1 MALFNTEKIASQVRG
16 LASMPL
22 LRQAGLVVG
31 LAATVSIGVAIV
43 LWSQEPVFRQLYG
56 NLSDADSS
64 EVVAALQTEGI
75 EYRINERTGA
85 VLVPARRLHETRIS
99 LAAAGLP
106 KGSGVGFELLEEK
119 SAFGDS
125 EFMETARYQRA
136 LEGEL
141 GRTIESLADVRGVRV
156 HLALTKRSLFLRDRE
171 KPSAS
176 VLVNLH
182 PGRTLAPNQAQAIVH
197 LVSSSVPEL
206 ERGRVTV
213 IDQNGRLLST
223 REGEDQLQL
232 SMGQFDYSRRLEEAY
247 TRRIE
252 EILTPILGAG
262 RVRAQVMVDVD
273 FTLVESTEELYEP
286 DPNALRSEQITEQRT
301 EGSPLPVGIPGALSN
316 QPPAGGSVNPA
327 GGAGGGSPVSTS
339 SNAVRNFELDRKVR
353 HVRSP
358 TGVVKRLSAA
368 VVVDDV
374 IGTDEDGNPVT
385 KPLSPEELKNLDL
398 LVKKAIGFDEERN
411 DSLHIVN
418 ASFQAADMG
427 DPASETSFLERP
439 WLWEILKQLGGLVLV
454 VLLVFGVLRPVMRGL
469 AEKGGKKSP
478 EQAVLA
484 DASSPGGLPA
494 PDELPPDRLSVSS
507 EGAGPL
513 GQLAAPQDYAP
524 KLSKAQSVVNE
535 DPKLAANLVREWL
548 TE

>member
-1 MALFNTEKIASQVRG
+1 
-16 LASMPL
+16 
-22 LRQAGLVVG
+22 
-31 LAATVSIGVAIV
+31 
-43 LWSQEPVFRQLYG
+43 
-56 NLSDADSS
+56 
-64 EVVAALQTEGI
+64 
-75 EYRINERTGA
+75 
-85 VLVPARRLHETRIS
+85 
-99 LAAAGLP
+99 
-106 KGSGVGFELLEEK
+106 
-119 SAFGDS
+119 
-125 EFMETARYQRA
+125 
-136 LEGEL
+136 
-141 GRTIESLADVRGVRV
+141 
-156 HLALTKRSLFLRDRE
+156 
-171 KPSAS
+171 
-176 VLVNLH
+176 
-182 PGRTLAPNQAQAIVH
+182 
-197 LVSSSVPEL
+197 
-206 ERGRVTV
+206 
-213 IDQNGRLLST
+213 
-223 REGEDQLQL
+223 
-232 SMGQFDYSRRLEEAY
+232 
-247 TRRIE
+247 
-252 EILTPILGAG
+252 
-262 RVRAQVMVDVD
+262 
-273 FTLVESTEELYEP
+273 
-286 DPNALRSEQITEQRT
+286 
-301 EGSPLPVGIPGALSN
+301 
-316 QPPAGGSVNPA
+316 
-327 GGAGGGSPVSTS
+327 
-339 SNAVRNFELDRKVR
+339 
-353 HVRSP
+353 
-358 TGVVKRLSAA
+358 
-368 VVVDDV
+368 
-374 IGTDEDGNPVT
+374 VT